1 MPNKPTTPFT
11 LRPLP
16 LEQNKVGEAVHAFP
30 HLPAMEKPEAVTT
43 VIRDPL
49 LHLMGSGAPVYTAGL
64 GLMAPVPPT
73 PHPPQPPSKDPQKP
87 REVPRLPTASDG
99 YLRVDVHFENGL
111 LSIIGMKEV
120 LGPLAV
126 PSAVTRGYAYEVL
139 LDDQQIALGSLPDVG
154 LRRAFAN
161 RDVQG

>member
-1 MPNKPTTPFT
+1 
-11 LRPLP
+11 
-16 LEQNKVGEAVHAFP
+16 
-30 HLPAMEKPEAVTT
+30 
-43 VIRDPL
+43 
-49 LHLMGSGAPVYTAGL
+49 GL

-161 RDVQG
+161 RDVQGPQGKHHFVNVPSFDFHVRIPKGYVTSATLPKLQIVLHHVA